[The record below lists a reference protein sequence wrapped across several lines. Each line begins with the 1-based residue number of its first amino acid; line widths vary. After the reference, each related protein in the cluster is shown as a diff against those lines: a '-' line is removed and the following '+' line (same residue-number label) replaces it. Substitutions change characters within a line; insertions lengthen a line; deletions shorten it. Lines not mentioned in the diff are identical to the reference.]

1 MGIFGPIARALL
13 DEGCSGEQIAAAVT
27 ALEQAREREREERL
41 ARLREGARLR
51 QQRCRERKRAL
62 RHASRCDGPL
72 PPSPEVPPKEYN
84 QTPFLTPTSGER
96 APAPGRLPVDFEA
109 CAEDRA
115 FGQAE
120 GLSEGEVARSA
131 RDLKLWAAANAVR
144 RADWHAELRRFM
156 ARDAE
161 TKRARGVA
169 APGAGKAD
177 IPTGIWVRRDSPQGD
192 AWWTYARAATGR
204 SPPIDKRGGWHF
216 ATEWPPAVTSAA
228 VGAAP

>member
-84 QTPFLTPTSGER
+84 QT
-96 APAPGRLPVDFEA
+96 
-109 CAEDRA
+109 
-115 FGQAE
+115 
-120 GLSEGEVARSA
+120 LS
-131 RDLKLWAAANAVR
+131 LI
-144 RADWHAELRRFM
+144 H
-156 ARDAE
+156 
-161 TKRARGVA
+161 
-169 APGAGKAD
+169 
-177 IPTGIWVRRDSPQGD
+177 I
-192 AWWTYARAATGR
+192 
-204 SPPIDKRGGWHF
+204 
-216 ATEWPPAVTSAA
+216 
-228 VGAAP
+228 